1 LIVAVTEQRLPTAN
15 EAPPEREEG
24 TETGTAPHHDAVERS
39 QPTEVAALESQL
51 RRALADVDNLRRR
64 MDREIARQRANER
77 ADVAARWLPVVD
89 NLERALE
96 HAGSDADAVL
106 EGVRAVRDQAV
117 DILAALGFPRFDE
130 VDRPF
135 DPARD
140 EAISAMAADAP
151 PGTVVAVVRPGY
163 GTTETVLRPAG
174 VIVSKGAD

>member
-1 LIVAVTEQRLPTAN
+1 VTEQRLPPAN
-15 EAPPEREEG
+15 DGPPEGEEG
-24 TETGTAPHHDAVERS
+24 NDAAAASHREAIERS
-39 QPTEVAALESQL
+39 QQTEVAALESQL
-51 RRALADVDNLRRR
+51 RRALADVDNLRKR

-106 EGVRAVRDQAV
+106 KGVRAVRDQAV
-117 DILAALGFPRFDE
+117 DILAALGFPRYDE
-130 VDRPF
+130 VGRPF

-140 EAISAMAADAP
+140 EAVSVMAADAP

-163 GTTETVLRPAG
+163 GTSESVLRPAG
-174 VIVSKGAD
+174 VIVSKGAE